1 MTAALTLAAPLATR
15 LKAWMHE
22 RFAPANALLFFILYL
37 TTAAVARAGVA
48 GEVAVSLRD
57 VVGCLVTWSFFLLLR
72 VFDEHKDYELDC
84 RNHPHRVL
92 QSGLITLRHL
102 KALGA
107 AAIALQLC
115 WALGLDLFA
124 ARPVARLD
132 AGPFAAEAVASTTAA
147 LAGIGFPVLAAWAA
161 MFAWTCLMGRE
172 FFIADWLTRHLTW
185 YAVSHMLV
193 MPLIVWW
200 LAQMALPGA
209 TLTPALAWLMA
220 LAFVSGFCFEITRK
234 TRGPEEERDSVDSY
248 SRIFGTRGS
257 AWVVIALVTAMV
269 ACQVVLIDALAGRV
283 LPWAVALL
291 GLAWAGGM
299 LQLRAFLQAPSARA
313 REKNE
318 AVVALTMLAG
328 YAVVLAVVIS
338 QRGLAAHWF

>member
-1 MTAALTLAAPLATR
+1 
-15 LKAWMHE
+15 
-22 RFAPANALLFFILYL
+22 
-37 TTAAVARAGVA
+37 
-48 GEVAVSLRD
+48 
-57 VVGCLVTWSFFLLLR
+57 
-72 VFDEHKDYELDC
+72 
-84 RNHPHRVL
+84 VL

-107 AAIALQLC
+107 AAIALQLA
-115 WALGLDLFA
+115 WALGLDLA
-124 ARPVARLD
+124 
-132 AGPFAAEAVASTTAA
+132 FAAEAGKGIAAETAP
-147 LAGIGFPVLAAWAA
+147 AGAGMSGWPVLAAWAA

-209 TLTPALAWLMA
+209 ALTPALGWLMA

-234 TRGPEEERDSVDSY
+234 TKGPEEERDSVDSY

-257 AWVVIALVTAMV
+257 ARVVIALVSAMV
-269 ACQVVLIDALAGRV
+269 ACQVVLIHAISGRV

-291 GLAWAGGM
+291 VLAWAGGM
-299 LQLRAFLQAPSARA
+299 TQLRAFLKAPSAKA

-328 YAVVLAVVIS
+328 YAVVLTVVITE
-338 QRGLAAHWF
+338 RGLAAHWF

>member
-1 MTAALTLAAPLATR
+1 MTASLTLAAPLSSR
-15 LKAWMHE
+15 LQAWMHE

-57 VVGCLVTWSFFLLLR
+57 LIGCLVTWSFFLLLR
-72 VFDEHKDYELDC
+72 VFDEHKDYALDC
-84 RNHPHRVL
+84 RNHPQRVL
-92 QSGLITLRHL
+92 QSGLITLGHL

-107 AAIALQLC
+107 AAMALQLA
-115 WALGLDLFA
+115 WAIGLDVSLA
-124 ARPVARLD
+124 SAPSGAVTAT
-132 AGPFAAEAVASTTAA
+132 GPGAEAAA
-147 LAGIGFPVLAAWAA
+147 AAGTFGAPVLAAWAV

-209 TLTPALAWLMA
+209 ALTPALAWLMA

-234 TRGPEEERDSVDSY
+234 TRGPEEERDTVDSY

-257 AWVVIALVTAMV
+257 AAVVMALVTAMV
-269 ACQVVLIDALAGRV
+269 ACQVVLIQALSGRV

-291 GLAWAGGM
+291 GLAWVGGM
-299 LQLRAFLQAPSARA
+299 AQLRAFLKAPSARA

-328 YAVVLAVVIS
+328 YAVVLAVVITD
-338 QRGLAAHWF
+338 RGLAARWF